1 MRWGPIHLNEDDGEE
16 GSGRVQKLLNYFN
29 YERLSDR
36 SKAMARSGIICFLIF
51 VSILFISLGTWK
63 LFGHAGGHHHHPC
76 HDSPS
81 HEPSEVTHLDPA
93 YFRDLGSKRVKIR
106 YGPYIA
112 PSIHDNGGMEGFGAM
127 DILKPCSD
135 CTITWIQAGL
145 EYPHGSNANIDTG
158 MWLHHTLLL
167 NRDKE
172 DATCGKLP
180 HAERMF
186 ASGNERTPV
195 DLCLGGAIKRGYYIG
210 ANDNFDLSTELMNEN
225 EAPSEVYVVITY
237 EYLPGLPH
245 DFHATKQIWL
255 DVGGCTGSGQPA
267 KPHSSFELTMERP
280 WISPFSGHV
289 TYIGGHVHDGGTHVE
304 VLKNDVVV
312 CDCVATYGGDPE
324 FVEGDHGMGMQHI
337 SRISTCEGNFPVEKG
352 DRWSIMAYYNTSEH
366 MPMGDGQG
374 GLEPVM
380 GIAMVYAV
388 EDQ

>member
-1 MRWGPIHLNEDDGEE
+1 MRHAESCLMPSECLHQAT
-16 GSGRVQKLLNYFN
+16 SGRLWTCAWAGKRSSPLPLSRDPKLKS
-29 YERLSDR
+29 R
-36 SKAMARSGIICFLIF
+36 
-51 VSILFISLGTWK
+51 
-63 LFGHAGGHHHHPC
+63 
-76 HDSPS
+76 
-81 HEPSEVTHLDPA
+81 
-93 YFRDLGSKRVKIR
+93 
-106 YGPYIA
+106 
-112 PSIHDNGGMEGFGAM
+112 
-127 DILKPCSD
+127 
-135 CTITWIQAGL
+135 
-145 EYPHGSNANIDTG
+145 
-158 MWLHHTLLL
+158 
-167 NRDKE
+167 NR
-172 DATCGKLP
+172 
-180 HAERMF
+180 
-186 ASGNERTPV
+186 
-195 DLCLGGAIKRGYYIG
+195 AIKRGYYIG

-280 WISPFSGHV
+280 WISPFSGYV

-388 EDQ
+388 ADQ